1 MKRKT
6 LQNIL
11 HFVLR
16 TLTHTE
22 FVGTE
27 NIPPQGGVI
36 FVVNHMSRVD
46 APILFGMP
54 VREDTITVAADKYK
68 KIPIFRFLVETA
80 ESIWINR
87 ESADFT
93 AMNAAIESVN
103 QGRALG
109 VAPEGTRSS
118 SGHLN
123 KGKSGAVFIADKTR
137 APIVPVGIAGSESA
151 VKKLLS
157 FRRPHIIVRFG
168 KPFMLPPMDRTRRDA
183 WLQSCTDEIMCRI
196 AAELPP
202 QYHGFYADHP
212 RLRELLGE

>member
-11 HFVLR
+11 HFLLR
-16 TLTHTE
+16 TITHTE

-27 NIPPQGGVI
+27 NIPIQGGVI

-68 KIPIFRFLVETA
+68 KNPLFRFLIETA
-80 ESIWINR
+80 ESIWIDR
-87 ESADFT
+87 DIADFAAMRT
-93 AMNAAIESVN
+93 AIDSVN

-109 VAPEGTRSS
+109 IAPEGTRSS
-118 SGHLN
+118 NGRLN
-123 KGKSGAVFIADKTR
+123 IGKPGVVLIADRTHV
-137 APIVPVGIAGSESA
+137 PVVPVGIAGSESA

-157 FRRPHIIVRFG
+157 FRRPHITVRFG
-168 KPFMLPPMDRTRRDA
+168 KPFELPPMDRARRDA
-183 WLQSCTDEIMCRI
+183 WLQSSTDEIMCRI

-202 QYHGFYADHP
+202 QYRGFYADYP
-212 RLRELLGE
+212 RLKELLSE